1 MAAGGAAAL
10 LSGGAGGIAG
20 LIGGGIAG
28 ASKSW
33 GVNDFRNLTFHVGG
47 TIDDPKIGS
56 FKVNGK
62 TWDAKEAQ
70 QENAKVTNVKDQAK
84 NAVEKAKEDAV
95 NKLTEKLTGKSGAES
110 GSGKNSVRDQLN
122 DALNKELEKGLN
134 SLFGK

>member
-1 MAAGGAAAL
+1 
-10 LSGGAGGIAG
+10 GGAGGIAG

-62 TWDAKEAQ
+62 TWDAQEAQ
-70 QENAKVTNVKDQAK
+70 QENAKVTDVKAQAK

-95 NKLTEKLTGKSGAES
+95 NKLTEKLIGGKSGA
-110 GSGKNSVRDQLN
+110 GDTSGKNSVKDQ
-122 DALNKELEKGLN
+122 LNKELEKGLN